1 MRAEVRPIYVLG
13 KAVPKVVREKD
24 APARGELTIIENR
37 LQSAGRV
44 LICAKLTS
52 STDGIGAP
60 LLPELADARVIWLSG
75 SSMRVCGIEKVGEVL
90 YAQTWHIEVL

>member
-1 MRAEVRPIYVLG
+1 MRAEVRPVYVLG
-13 KAVPKVVREKD
+13 KAIPNVVREKD
-24 APARGELTIIENR
+24 APARGELTIIEKR

-44 LICAKLTS
+44 LLCAKLA
-52 STDGIGAP
+52 STTDASGEP

-90 YAQTWHIEVL
+90 YAQTWHIKVL